1 MRLLLDTNVLLWWR
15 DESPRL
21 PPRVTDRIRDPGN
34 DVAISII
41 SWWEIAIKRALG
53 KLRFLEDFEEVMA
66 GEEFDLLPVSY
77 AHLRVL
83 GDLPQH
89 HDDPFDRML
98 IAQSLAEGIPIVS
111 NDRSF
116 PAYGVEILW

>member
-1 MRLLLDTNVLLWWR
+1 
-15 DESPRL
+15 
-21 PPRVTDRIRDPGN
+21 
-34 DVAISII
+34 
-41 SWWEIAIKRALG
+41 
-53 KLRFLEDFEEVMA
+53 
-66 GEEFDLLPVSY
+66 
-77 AHLRVL
+77 LRVL